1 MLIFPAIDIKD
12 GRAVRLVKGDYS
24 TASQVADSPIS
35 AAKAFEAAGAKW
47 LHMVDLDGAKAG
59 GTVNRELIVEVANSC
74 SMKVEIGGGIRDMD
88 TVRDYLENGIER
100 VILGSAALKKPEFV
114 REAVKLYGDRI
125 VVGIDA
131 RDGKVATEGWLDTS
145 SVDYI
150 EFAKLMENI
159 GVKSIVFTDI
169 SKDGTLQGPNLEQL
183 EAINNA
189 VSCDIIASGGIS
201 CADDIRNLRDRFMY
215 GAICGKSLYSGRLEL
230 SEAIKIGNGTPDL
243 SRFFAKSDLI
253 PTIIRDESDGEVLML
268 AYMNEESFGLTM
280 KTGYTW
286 FYSRSR
292 QELWN
297 KGATSGHLQKVM
309 DIRYDCDCD
318 TILITVEQTGPACHT
333 GSRSCFFG
341 RVKNYTDYED

>member
-24 TASQVADSPIS
+24 TASQVAESPIS
-35 AAKAFEAAGAKW
+35 AAKSFEHAGAEW
-47 LHMVDLDGAKAG
+47 LHMVDLDGAKVG
-59 GTVNRELIVEVANSC
+59 GTVNRDIIIEVANSC
-74 SMKVEIGGGIRDMD
+74 SMKVEVGGGIRDMD
-88 TVRDYLENGIER
+88 TVRLYLENGVER
-100 VILGSAALKKPEFV
+100 VILGSAALKNPEFV
-114 REAVKLYGDRI
+114 REAVGLFGDRI

-150 EFAKLMENI
+150 EFAKLMESI
-159 GVKSIVFTDI
+159 GVKTIVFTDI

-189 VSCDIIASGGIS
+189 VSCNIIASGGVS
-201 CADDIRNLRDRFMY
+201 CAADIEHLRDLFLY
-215 GAICGKSLYSGRLEL
+215 GAICGKSLYSGSLEL
-230 SEAIKIGNGTPDL
+230 SEAITIGKTAPDL
-243 SRFFAKSDLI
+243 SRFFAKSELI
-253 PTIIRDESDGEVLML
+253 PAIVRSVDDGEVLML
-268 AYMNEESFGLTM
+268 AYMNKESFGLTLE
-280 KTGYTW
+280 TGYTW

-297 KGATSGHLQKVM
+297 KGATSGHLQKVT

-318 TILITVEQTGPACHT
+318 TLLVTVEQTGSACHT

-341 RVKNYTDYED
+341 RVKNYIKNQG

>member
-24 TASQVADSPIS
+24 TASQVASSPLD
-35 AAKAFEAAGAKW
+35 AARSFEAAGAEW

-59 GTVNRELIVEVANSC
+59 STINRDLIIEVANSC
-74 SMKVEIGGGIRDMD
+74 TMKVQVGGGIRDME
-88 TVRDYLENGIER
+88 TVRNYLDSGVER
-100 VILGSAALKKPEFV
+100 VILGSAALKNPDFV
-114 REAVKLYGDRI
+114 REAVELYGDRI

-145 SVDYI
+145 SVDYLD
-150 EFAKLMENI
+150 FARLMESI
-159 GVKSIVFTDI
+159 GVKTIVFTDI
-169 SKDGTLQGPNLEQL
+169 SKDGTLQGPNLQQL

-189 VSCDIIASGGIS
+189 VSCDIIASGGVS
-201 CADDIRNLRDRFMY
+201 CAKDIANLRDLFLY
-215 GAICGKSLYSGRLEL
+215 GAICGKSLYSGSLEL
-230 SEAIKIGNGTPDL
+230 GEAISIGNAPWEL
-243 SRFFAKSDLI
+243 SRFFAKAELI
-253 PTIIRDESDGEVLML
+253 PAIVRSADDGEVLML
-268 AYMNEESFGLTM
+268 AYMNEESFGLTL

-297 KGATSGHLQKVM
+297 KGATSGHLQKVT

-318 TILITVEQTGPACHT
+318 TLLVTVEQTGAACHT

-341 RVKNYTDYED
+341 RVKDYSPKG

>member
-1 MLIFPAIDIKD
+1 MLIFPAIDIK
-12 GRAVRLVKGDYS
+12 GGQAVRLYKGDYS
-24 TASQVADSPIS
+24 TASQVANSPLS
-35 AAKAFEAAGAKW
+35 AAQSFEAAGAQW

-59 GTVNRELIVEVANSC
+59 GTINRDIIIEVANSC
-74 SMKVEIGGGIRDMD
+74 SMKVQVGGGIRDMS
-88 TVRDYLENGIER
+88 TVRDYLDNGVER
-100 VILGSAALKKPEFV
+100 VILGSAALKNPEFV
-114 REAVKLYGDRI
+114 REAVGLYGNRI

-145 SVDYI
+145 AVDYI
-150 EFAKLMENI
+150 EFAKLMEGI
-159 GVKSIVFTDI
+159 GVKTIVFTDI

-189 VSCDIIASGGIS
+189 VSCDIIASGGVS
-201 CADDIRNLRDRFMY
+201 CADDIAHLRDLFLY
-215 GAICGKSLYSGRLEL
+215 GAICGKSLYSGSLDL
-230 SEAIKIGNGTPDL
+230 GEAISIGKKPCSL
-243 SRFFAKSDLI
+243 SRFFAKSELI
-253 PTIIRDESDGEVLML
+253 PAIVRSADDGEVLML
-268 AYMNEESFGLTM
+268 AYMNEESFGLTI

-297 KGATSGHLQKVM
+297 KGATSGHLQKVT

-318 TILITVEQTGPACHT
+318 TLLVTVEQIGAACHT

-341 RVKNYTDYED
+341 RVKDYSVKD

>member
-1 MLIFPAIDIKD
+1 MLIFPAIDIK
-12 GRAVRLVKGDYS
+12 GGQAVRLYKGDYS
-24 TASQVADSPIS
+24 TASQVANSPLS
-35 AAKAFEAAGAKW
+35 AAQSFEAAGAQW

-59 GTVNRELIVEVANSC
+59 GTINRDIIIEVANSC
-74 SMKVEIGGGIRDMD
+74 SMKVQVGGGIRDMN
-88 TVRDYLENGIER
+88 TVRDYLDNGVER
-100 VILGSAALKKPEFV
+100 VILGSAALKNPGFV
-114 REAVKLYGDRI
+114 RESVELYGDRI

-150 EFAKLMENI
+150 EFAKMMESV
-159 GVKSIVFTDI
+159 GVKTIVFTDI

-189 VSCDIIASGGIS
+189 VSCDIIASGGVS
-201 CADDIRNLRDRFMY
+201 CADDITHLRDLFLY
-215 GAICGKSLYSGRLEL
+215 GAICGKSLYSGSLDL
-230 SEAIKIGNGTPDL
+230 GDAIAIGKMPCDL
-243 SRFFAKSDLI
+243 SRFFAKSELI
-253 PTIIRDESDGEVLML
+253 PAIVRSAEDGEVLML
-268 AYMNEESFGLTM
+268 AYMNEESFGLTI

-297 KGATSGHLQKVM
+297 KGATSGHLQKVT

-318 TILITVEQTGPACHT
+318 TLLVTVEQTGAACHT
-333 GSRSCFFG
+333 GSYSCFFG
-341 RVKNYTDYED
+341 RVKDYSVKN

>member
-12 GRAVRLVKGDYS
+12 GRAVRLVKGDYA
-24 TASQVADSPIS
+24 TASQVADSPIA
-35 AAKAFEAAGAKW
+35 AAKAFEAAGAQW

-59 GTVNRELIVEVANSC
+59 GTVNRDIIIEVANSC

-88 TVRDYLENGIER
+88 TVRGYLENGIER
-100 VILGSAALKKPEFV
+100 VILGSAALKNPDFV
-114 REAVKLYGDRI
+114 REAVELYGDRI

-150 EFAKLMENI
+150 EFAKLMESI
-159 GVKSIVFTDI
+159 GVKTIVFTDI

-189 VSCDIIASGGIS
+189 VSCNIIASGGVS
-201 CADDIRNLRDRFMY
+201 CAEDISHLRDLFMY
-215 GAICGKSLYSGRLEL
+215 GAICGKSLYSGSLEL
-230 SEAIKIGNGTPDL
+230 TEAIAIGNSAPDL
-243 SRFFAKSDLI
+243 GRFFAKAELI
-253 PTIIRDESDGEVLML
+253 PAIVRSADDGEVLML
-268 AYMNEESFGLTM
+268 AYMNEESFGLTL

-297 KGATSGHLQKVM
+297 KGATSGHLQKVV
-309 DIRYDCDCD
+309 DICYDCDCD
-318 TILITVEQTGPACHT
+318 TLLVTVEQTGAACHT

-341 RVKNYTDYED
+341 RVKNYTESDA

>member
-1 MLIFPAIDIKD
+1 VLIFPAIEIKD
-12 GRAVRLVKGDYS
+12 GRAVRLVKGDYA
-24 TASQVADSPIS
+24 TASQVAESPIA
-35 AAKAFEAAGAKW
+35 AAKSFEEAGAQW

-59 GTVNRELIVEVANSC
+59 GTVNRDIIIQVANSC
-74 SMKVEIGGGIRDMD
+74 SMKVEVGGGIREMD
-88 TVRDYLENGIER
+88 TVREYLDNGVER
-100 VILGSAALKKPEFV
+100 VILGSAALKNPDFV

-150 EFAKLMENI
+150 EFAQLMENI
-159 GVKSIVFTDI
+159 GVKTIVFTDI

-189 VSCDIIASGGIS
+189 VSCNIVASGGIS
-201 CADDIRNLRDRFMY
+201 CANDIANLRDRFMY
-215 GAICGKSLYSGRLEL
+215 AAICGKSLYSGSLDL
-230 SEAIKIGNGTPDL
+230 AQAIEIGSSAPDL
-243 SRFFAKSDLI
+243 SRFFAKAELI
-253 PTIIRDESDGEVLML
+253 PAIVRSADDGEVLML
-268 AYMNEESFGLTM
+268 AYMNEESFGLTL

-297 KGATSGHLQKVM
+297 KGATSGHLQKVV

-318 TILITVEQTGPACHT
+318 TLLVTVEQTGAACHT

-341 RVKNYTDYED
+341 RVKNYQ

>member
-1 MLIFPAIDIKD
+1 MIIFPAIDIKD
-12 GRAVRLVKGDYS
+12 GKAVRLVKGDYD
-24 TASQVADSPIS
+24 TASQVAESPIA
-35 AAKAFEAAGAKW
+35 AAKSFEAAGAQW

-59 GTVNRELIVEVANSC
+59 GTVNLDIIIEVAASV
-74 SMKVEIGGGIRDMD
+74 SMKVEVGGGIRDME
-88 TVRDYLENGIER
+88 TIRGYLENGVER
-100 VILGSAALKKPEFV
+100 VILGSAALKNPELV
-114 REAVKLYGDRI
+114 CEAVELYGDRI

-131 RDGKVATEGWLDTS
+131 WDGKVATEGWLDTS

-150 EFAKLMENI
+150 EFARLMESI
-159 GVKSIVFTDI
+159 GVKTIVFTDI

-189 VSCDIIASGGIS
+189 VSCNIVASGGIS
-201 CADDIRNLRDRFMY
+201 CADDIRSLRDRFLY
-215 GAICGKSLYSGRLEL
+215 GAICGKSLYSGSLEL
-230 SEAIKIGNGTPDL
+230 SEAIEIGGSEPDL
-243 SRFFAKSDLI
+243 FRFFAKSELI
-253 PTIIRDESDGEVLML
+253 PAIVRSADDGEVLML
-268 AYMNEESFGLTM
+268 AYMNRESFGLTL

-297 KGATSGHLQKVM
+297 KGATSGHLQKVT

-318 TILITVEQTGPACHT
+318 TLLVTVEQTGAACHT

-341 RVKNYTDYED
+341 RVKNYIGE